1 MENKA
6 MVYFF
11 KKTLNSIDMLILR
24 MILIKS
30 LISDEKAEAKVEKR
44 I

>member
-1 MENKA
+1 

-11 KKTLNSIDMLILR
+11 KTLLKYKYADIENDCQKLF
-24 MILIKS
+24 